1 MSSSLKPSIKDE
13 HLASILFFFYYFNG
27 VLAHMRENGMLYDL
41 GLELSQIKN
50 VTVVEEKIKEID
62 DNFDLVLIMERY
74 NIFLFLCVHL
84 VFLFLFKAAIL
95 KILHYIL

>member
-1 MSSSLKPSIKDE
+1 
-13 HLASILFFFYYFNG
+13 
-27 VLAHMRENGMLYDL
+27 MLYDL
-41 GLELSQIKN
+41 GLEMSQMKN

-74 NIFLFLCVHL
+74 NIFLFLFVHS